1 MINSQERAIMYVNND
16 SYITQSRV
24 FSGTGSIAGVRLPD
38 FNDVHVFTQRKIG
51 TSDSTYKERIVE
63 QAKKDQA
70 EGKFQNESNGF
81 NILAKCYV
89 SEISPD
95 RKGII
100 TEGLRKIEKNQIPI
114 NKPLD
119 LVELLLN
126 GKVKYQKDS
135 KTVKYAEFYDSNGEK
150 VAKYSNN
157 GWTFL
162 NTKEE
167 TKSQIEMCEIYNAA
181 WNVAAKESKENIGNS
196 MSLSVGSSENT
207 FDMSV

>member
-1 MINSQERAIMYVNND
+1 MYVNNN
-16 SYITQSRV
+16 SYVTQSRI
-24 FSGTGSIAGVRLPD
+24 FSGTGFIAGVRLPD
-38 FNDVHVFTQRKIG
+38 FDDVHVFNKKKTN
-51 TSDSTYKERIVE
+51 TSDDTYKERIIE

-70 EGKFQNESNGF
+70 VGKFQNESNGF
-81 NILAKCYV
+81 NILAKNYV

-100 TEGLRKIEKNQIPI
+100 TEGLKKIEKNQIPI
-114 NKPLD
+114 NKPID
-119 LVELLLN
+119 IVELLMN
-126 GKVKYQKDS
+126 GKIKYQKDS

-162 NTKEE
+162 NTKAE
-167 TKSQIEMCEIYNAA
+167 TKRQIEMCEIYNAA
-181 WNVAAKESKENIGNS
+181 WNEAAKESKLNTTNS
-196 MSLSVGSSENT
+196 MALSVGSSVNK